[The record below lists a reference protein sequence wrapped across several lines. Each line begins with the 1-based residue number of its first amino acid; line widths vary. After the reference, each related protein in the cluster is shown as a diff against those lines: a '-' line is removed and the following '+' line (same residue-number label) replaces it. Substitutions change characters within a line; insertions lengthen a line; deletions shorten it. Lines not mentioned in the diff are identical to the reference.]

1 MTGSHGGL
9 LGGRPDTALKAAA
22 LAALFNDA
30 GIGIDEAGVTR
41 LPALDSRG
49 IAAGTVAASSARIGD
64 ARSTYE
70 DGILTR
76 VNQRA
81 AAHGIAPGYDRP
93 TICRDRPPSCG
104 KDREKRMTDS
114 AYSSNRPSGRMNG
127 GRALAE
133 MLRLAEVGP
142 MFGMGGFQLLPFY
155 DALAQ
160 LGMRHFLINDERCGA
175 FAADAYA
182 RVTNRPGVCDGTLGP
197 GATNLVTG
205 LIESL
210 NAGVPVIALAGDTNR
225 AHSWKNMT
233 QECRQTEILRPAV
246 KELIRVEMTS
256 RVPELLRRA
265 FAVATSGR
273 PGPVLLD
280 VPEDVCH
287 GEHDFTAEDFAI
299 DPATLSVPARRIRP
313 DRADISRAA
322 ALIAHAKRP
331 LLLVG
336 GGIHLSAG
344 YDALL
349 GFAEAQSIPVAHTMS
364 GKGGIACT
372 HPLSV
377 GLFGRYSRIA
387 NELIEA
393 SDCLVVVGCKLGEI
407 ATKRYALPPE
417 TIPLIH
423 LDIVAEE
430 IGRCRTADVALW
442 GDARAGLEDLAEAL
456 AGEARRARAARA
468 DYVGEIPSRMA
479 SWRDEAAARLRSE
492 ERPIH
497 MARLCTEL
505 NKALPAD
512 SILVADGGFAGHW
525 TGLLYDT
532 KSPGRHFIPD
542 RGLASIG
549 YGLPG
554 GIGAALAAPS
564 SPVVAITGDGG
575 FNMMLGELET
585 ARRAG
590 IGLTIVV
597 VNNAASGYVK
607 ALQHAIFRG
616 RYQSS
621 DLVEMDYAAIAR
633 AMGCNGIRIEDPDLL
648 GEALHTGLAERT
660 RPTVLDVVVT
670 RDPARMLPAVDNRTV
685 EIKQGDRVA

>member
-1 MTGSHGGL
+1 MT
-9 LGGRPDTALKAAA
+9 DTAP
-22 LAALFNDA
+22 
-30 GIGIDEAGVTR
+30 V
-41 LPALDSRG
+41 
-49 IAAGTVAASSARIGD
+49 
-64 ARSTYE
+64 
-70 DGILTR
+70 
-76 VNQRA
+76 
-81 AAHGIAPGYDRP
+81 
-93 TICRDRPPSCG
+93 
-104 KDREKRMTDS
+104 
-114 AYSSNRPSGRMNG
+114 SNRPSGRMNG

-160 LGMRHFLINDERCGA
+160 LGMRHFLINDERCGS

-210 NAGVPVIALAGDTNR
+210 NAGLPIIALAGDTNR

-233 QECRQTEILRPAV
+233 QECRQAEILRPAV

-287 GEHDFTAEDFAI
+287 GEHDFAPEDFAI
-299 DPATLSVPARRIRP
+299 DSATLSVPARRIRP
-313 DRADISRAA
+313 DRADVARAA
-322 ALIAHAKRP
+322 ALIARAERP

-344 YDALL
+344 HSALL
-349 GFAEAQSIPVAHTMS
+349 AFVEAQSIPVAHTMS

-417 TIPLIH
+417 TIALIH
-423 LDIVAEE
+423 LDILAEE
-430 IGRCRTADVALW
+430 IGRCRAADVALW

-456 AGEARRARAARA
+456 ADDARRARAARVA
-468 DYVGEIPSRMA
+468 YVAEIPSRMA
-479 SWRDEAAARLRSE
+479 SWRDDAAPRLNSE

-497 MARLCTEL
+497 MARLCNEL

-532 KSPGRHFIPD
+532 KSPGRRFIPD

-554 GIGAALAAPS
+554 GIGAALAAPTT
-564 SPVVAITGDGG
+564 PVVAITGDGG
-575 FNMMLGELET
+575 FNMTLGELET

-607 ALQHAIFRG
+607 ALQHAMFRG

-633 AMGCNGIRIEDPDLL
+633 AMGCNGVRIEDPDRL
-648 GEALHTGLAERT
+648 GEALRIGLGERA

-670 RDPARMLPAVDNRTV
+670 RDPSRMLPAVDNRTV

>member
-1 MTGSHGGL
+1 
-9 LGGRPDTALKAAA
+9 
-22 LAALFNDA
+22 
-30 GIGIDEAGVTR
+30 
-41 LPALDSRG
+41 
-49 IAAGTVAASSARIGD
+49 
-64 ARSTYE
+64 
-70 DGILTR
+70 
-76 VNQRA
+76 
-81 AAHGIAPGYDRP
+81 
-93 TICRDRPPSCG
+93 
-104 KDREKRMTDS
+104 MTDTERI
-114 AYSSNRPSGRMNG
+114 SNRPAGRMNG

-133 MLRLAEVGP
+133 MLRLAGVGP

-175 FAADAYA
+175 FAAEAYA

-205 LIESL
+205 LIEGL
-210 NAGVPVIALAGDTNR
+210 NAGTPMIALAGDTNR

-233 QECRQTEILRPAV
+233 QECRQAEILRPAV
-246 KELIRVEMTS
+246 KELIRVELTS

-265 FAVATSGR
+265 FTVATSGR

-299 DPATLSVPARRIRP
+299 DPTTLSAPARRIRP
-313 DRADISRAA
+313 DRADIARAA
-322 ALIAHAKRP
+322 ALIVHAKRP
-331 LLLVG
+331 LILVG

-344 YDALL
+344 YEALL
-349 GFAEAQSIPVAHTMS
+349 ALAEAQSIPIAHTMS

-372 HPLSV
+372 DSLSV

-393 SDCLVVVGCKLGEI
+393 ADCLLVVGCKLGEI
-407 ATKRYALPPE
+407 ATKRYVLPSGN
-417 TIPLIH
+417 IPLIH
-423 LDIVAEE
+423 LDILAEE
-430 IGRCRTADVALW
+430 IGRCSPAAVALW

-456 AGEARRARAARA
+456 AGDARQARAARA
-468 DYVGEIPSRMA
+468 DYVGEIPARMA
-479 SWRDEAAARLRSE
+479 AWRQEAAARLDSG

-497 MARLCTEL
+497 MARLCREL
-505 NKALPAD
+505 NRALPPD

-554 GIGAALAAPS
+554 GIGAALAAPQT
-564 SPVVAITGDGG
+564 PVVAITGDGG

-585 ARRAG
+585 AGRAG

-607 ALQHAIFRG
+607 ALQHAMFRG

-633 AMGCNGIRIEDPDLL
+633 AMGCAGIRVEDPERLL
-648 GEALHTGLAERT
+648 GALREGLAERT
-660 RPTVLDVVVT
+660 RPTVLDIVVT

-685 EIKQGDRVA
+685 EIRQGDRVA

>member
-1 MTGSHGGL
+1 MT
-9 LGGRPDTALKAAA
+9 
-22 LAALFNDA
+22 
-30 GIGIDEAGVTR
+30 
-41 LPALDSRG
+41 
-49 IAAGTVAASSARIGD
+49 
-64 ARSTYE
+64 
-70 DGILTR
+70 
-76 VNQRA
+76 Q
-81 AAHGIAPGYDRP
+81 PG
-93 TICRDRPPSCG
+93 
-104 KDREKRMTDS
+104 
-114 AYSSNRPSGRMNG
+114 AVSNRPSGRMNG

-175 FAADAYA
+175 FAAEAYA

-205 LIESL
+205 LIEGL
-210 NAGVPVIALAGDTNR
+210 NAGTPMIALAGDTNR

-246 KELIRVEMTS
+246 KELIRVELTS

-287 GEHDFTAEDFAI
+287 GEHDFAPEDFAI
-299 DPATLSVPARRIRP
+299 DPTTLSAPARRIRP
-313 DRADISRAA
+313 DRADIARAA
-322 ALIAHAKRP
+322 ALLARAKRP
-331 LLLVG
+331 LILVG
-336 GGIHLSAG
+336 GGVHLSASHQ
-344 YDALL
+344 ALL
-349 GFAEAQSIPVAHTMS
+349 AFAEAQSIPVAHTMS

-372 HPLSV
+372 HSLSV

-393 SDCLVVVGCKLGEI
+393 SDCLLVIGCKLGEI

-423 LDIVAEE
+423 LEILAEE
-430 IGRCRTADVALW
+430 IGRCRPADVALW
-442 GDARAGLEDLAEAL
+442 GDVKAGIEDLSEAL
-456 AGEARRARAARA
+456 ADEARRARNSRS
-468 DYVGEIPSRMA
+468 DYIAEIPHRMA
-479 SWRDEAAARLRSE
+479 AWREEAGPRLNSG

-497 MARLCTEL
+497 MARLCREL
-505 NKALPAD
+505 NGALPAE

-532 KSPGRHFIPD
+532 KSPGRRFIPD

-554 GIGAALAAPS
+554 GIGAALAAPTT
-564 SPVVAITGDGG
+564 PVVAITGDGG

-607 ALQHAIFRG
+607 ALQHAMFRG

-633 AMGCNGIRIEDPDLL
+633 AMGCGGIRVEDP
-648 GEALHTGLAERT
+648 EALAGALREGLAERN
-660 RPTVLDVVVT
+660 RPTVLDIVVT

>member
-1 MTGSHGGL
+1 MT
-9 LGGRPDTALKAAA
+9 
-22 LAALFNDA
+22 
-30 GIGIDEAGVTR
+30 EQ
-41 LPALDSRG
+41 
-49 IAAGTVAASSARIGD
+49 VA
-64 ARSTYE
+64 
-70 DGILTR
+70 
-76 VNQRA
+76 V
-81 AAHGIAPGYDRP
+81 
-93 TICRDRPPSCG
+93 
-104 KDREKRMTDS
+104 
-114 AYSSNRPSGRMNG
+114 SNRPSGRMNG

-210 NAGVPVIALAGDTNR
+210 NAGVPIIALAGDTNR

-246 KELIRVEMTS
+246 KELIRVEMTN

-287 GEHDFTAEDFAI
+287 SEHDFTAEDFAI
-299 DPATLSVPARRIRP
+299 DPSTLSVPARRIRP
-313 DRADISRAA
+313 DRADIARAA

-331 LLLVG
+331 LLLIG

-344 YDALL
+344 YNALL

-393 SDCLVVVGCKLGEI
+393 SDCFVVIGCKLGEI
-407 ATKRYALPPE
+407 ATKRYVLPPE

-456 AGEARRARAARA
+456 AGEAKRSRAGRA
-468 DYVGEIPSRMA
+468 DYVAEIPSRMA
-479 SWRDEAAARLRSE
+479 SWREEAAARLHSE

-497 MARLCTEL
+497 MARLCSEL
-505 NKALPAD
+505 NEALPPD

-564 SPVVAITGDGG
+564 TPAVAITGDGG

-633 AMGCNGIRIEDPDLL
+633 AMGCDGIRIEDPDRL
-648 GEALHTGLAERT
+648 GEALRTGLAERT